1 LLPHL
6 SFSGE
11 GLEPVWVNGEGRPI
25 VAWHGAHGER
35 RLLVGLDVEN
45 EIVRYRQ
52 GDPQRAHAPGS
63 KARFGFHTERANYLF
78 DDHIIPGLA
87 THPWADYLGFL
98 VAEGW
103 SRLNGLPLV
112 EALPNGAR
120 GALILTGDDD
130 QAWLETYAEQRR
142 VVGGL
147 AFTYLLHPLTR
158 HTAETLASLSPTV
171 EFGLHPDALD
181 RPDDYEA
188 LCREQ
193 ALRVGQLC
201 GRKVRVVR
209 NHSYLSRG
217 YLGHLRAWEDNG
229 LELDVNYSA
238 VDGTA
243 MNGSFLPMR
252 VRRVDGTWSE
262 HFSLLTAFGDGMI
275 FALGLSDREAAR
287 RVRRLARQIES
298 SVPGVLVLNLH
309 PQNIARTRRLHE
321 AAVALG
327 RRPGWVTLGLE
338 TYLEWLRAR
347 DTVAVERYGSTLVLT
362 SDRPVR
368 DLAIRIP
375 VGAGWAKRELKPWSG
390 RLELRVEEMERV

>member
-1 LLPHL
+1 
-6 SFSGE
+6 
-11 GLEPVWVNGEGRPI
+11 
-25 VAWHGAHGER
+25 
-35 RLLVGLDVEN
+35 LLVGLDVEQ

-52 GDPQRAHAPGS
+52 GAPRRVEAIDR
-63 KARFGFHTERANYLF
+63 KARFGTHTERANDLF

-98 VAEGW
+98 VAEAW
-103 SRLNGLPLV
+103 SRLSGFPLV
-112 EALPNGAR
+112 EPLPNGAK
-120 GALILTGDDD
+120 GAVILTGDDD
-130 QAWLETYAEQRR
+130 QAGLETYAEQRR
-142 VVGGL
+142 VVGDL
-147 AFTYLLHPLTR
+147 AFTYFLHPLTS
-158 HTAETLASLSPTV
+158 HTAKTLASLGSTV

-193 ALRVGQLC
+193 ALRIEKLC
-201 GRKVRVVR
+201 GRAVRAVR

-238 VDGTA
+238 ADGTA
-243 MNGSFLPMR
+243 MTGSLLPMR
-252 VRRVDGTWSE
+252 VRRADGTWSE
-262 HFSLLTAFGDGMI
+262 HRSLLTAFGDGMI

-298 SVPGVLVLNLH
+298 SVPGVVVLNLH
-309 PQNIARTRRLHE
+309 PQNIARTRRLHR

-327 RRPGWVTLGLE
+327 RRPGWVALGLE
-338 TYLEWLRAR
+338 SHLEWLRAR
-347 DTVAVERYGSTLVLT
+347 DTIVVERYGGTLAMT

-375 VGAGWAKRELKPWSG
+375 ESAGWKKLELEPWAG
-390 RLELRVEEMERV
+390 RLELTVEPRETAEGRPPR